1 MQHLFRPAG
10 YTKQIT
16 SSSITGSCSRL
27 TLESPSAVRLKTGI
41 VPVMT
46 RPKPCKNKHRNIK
59 CLLFSLWTRGR
70 ISQYTAHMNKTLP
83 HINRRPTPSKI
94 IWSMTKQT
102 SCGDSNLC
110 SLVIKQRMNNIS
122 QWPPLTMQSE
132 TVSQSQIN
140 E

>member
-16 SSSITGSCSRL
+16 SSSFTGSCSRL

-46 RPKPCKNKHRNIK
+46 RPKPCKTKQNKYSNIK
-59 CLLFSLWTRGR
+59 CLLLSLWTRGR
-70 ISQYTAHMNKTLP
+70 ISQYTAHMNKRLP
-83 HINRRPTPSKI
+83 HINRRPARSKI

-102 SCGDSNLC
+102 SCGDSNVGI
-110 SLVIKQRMNNIS
+110 LVRKQRRNNITAS
-122 QWPPLTMQSE
+122 GHR
-132 TVSQSQIN
+132 
-140 E
+140 

>member
-1 MQHLFRPAG
+1 MQHLHRPAG
-10 YTKQIT
+10 YEKQM
-16 SSSITGSCSRL
+16 TGCWFTGIFSRL
-27 TLESPSAVRLKTGI
+27 TLESPSVVRLKTGI

-46 RPKPCKNKHRNIK
+46 RPKPCKKQNKNKRCHIK
-59 CLLFSLWTRGR
+59 CLFLWLWTKGS
-70 ISQYTAHMNKTLP
+70 SQYTAHMNTRLP
-83 HINRRPTPSKI
+83 HKNCRPTRSKI

-110 SLVIKQRMNNIS
+110 ILERKQYHS
-122 QWPPLTMQSE
+122 EWPPLTMQSE